1 MTPEEFEENA
11 RIVSG
16 DPNFTLDNRIED
28 VTDSPHD
35 WEDFWY
41 FSNEL
46 GLSYQ
51 LDEETML
58 KALMEERP
66 EFKNKSAQS

>member
-16 DPNFTLDNRIED
+16 DNNFTLDNRIED
-28 VTDSPHD
+28 VTDSQHD

-66 EFKNKSAQS
+66 EFKNKSSQS